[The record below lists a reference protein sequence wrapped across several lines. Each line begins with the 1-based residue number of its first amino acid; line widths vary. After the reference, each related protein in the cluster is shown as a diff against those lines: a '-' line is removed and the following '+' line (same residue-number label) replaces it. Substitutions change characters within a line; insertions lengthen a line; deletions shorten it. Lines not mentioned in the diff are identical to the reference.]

1 MATFRMDFMKKR
13 FKYLNR
19 QVELLQ
25 ADKQRILNELE
36 NIEYRLGKLEP
47 QVWETLEL
55 IVNERYPQKDGR
67 IVD

>member
-1 MATFRMDFMKKR
+1 MDFMKKR

-25 ADKQRILNELE
+25 SERERLMNELE
-36 NIEYRLGKLEP
+36 NIDYRLGKLEP

-55 IVNERYPQKDGR
+55 IVDERYNKRTEKDGR

>member
-1 MATFRMDFMKKR
+1 MDFMKKR

-25 ADKQRILNELE
+25 SERERLMNELE
-36 NIEYRLGKLEP
+36 NIDYRLGKLEP

-55 IVNERYPQKDGR
+55 IVDERYNKCTEKDGR